1 MRLRTPLRRH
11 QSRRYTGIVVGA
23 VAVLSLAAC
32 TGSAEDAADDE
43 NSGSDSAP
51 AAAAGGRAVEGDR
64 RRADAAS
71 TRPSFVAEVHRRPH
85 AG

>member
-32 TGSAEDAADDE
+32 TGSAEDAAEDD

-51 AAAAGGRAVEGDR
+51 AAAAGSNDEEGDQVTIGFS
-64 RRADAAS
+64 APAAVHSS
-71 TRPSFVAEVHRRPH
+71 TP
-85 AG
+85 